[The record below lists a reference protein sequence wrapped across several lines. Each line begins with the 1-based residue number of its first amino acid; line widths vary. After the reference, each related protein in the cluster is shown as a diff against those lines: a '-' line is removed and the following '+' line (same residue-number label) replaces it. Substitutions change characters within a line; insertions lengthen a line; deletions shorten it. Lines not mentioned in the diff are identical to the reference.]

1 MLKKHARITVFTS
14 AYNRAHT
21 LKRLYNSLI
30 NQTSKEFIWMIIDDG
45 SIDDT
50 ATLVRNFVD
59 NTSDFEIFYY
69 QKKNEGM
76 HFEHMG

>member
-1 MLKKHARITVFTS
+1 
-14 AYNRAHT
+14 
-21 LKRLYNSLI
+21 
-30 NQTSKEFIWMIIDDG
+30 MIIDDG

-76 HFEHMG
+76 HFEQMG